1 MKSEQ
6 IPTLVLDDVS
16 HGVFTVHRK
25 AFYDEAIFA
34 AEMERIFENNWVFLA
49 HESQIPNPHD
59 FMTTTIGRQPVIL
72 TRTKAMEIKGFLN
85 SCPHRGAALCRTVK
99 GNKPYITC
107 PYHGWV
113 FDSAGKNMEIK
124 DLAGGGYPEPFL
136 KESHDLVS
144 LGRVEAYR
152 GFVFGSIN
160 PNVKPLN
167 EHLGEAKVFIDL
179 LADQSTEGLEVL
191 KGYSAYTSKSNW
203 KLQSENGVD
212 GYHFTTV
219 HANYVQMVTR
229 RLTERAGQ
237 DNIKSIDG
245 RRLMELK
252 SGCYDLGNGHV
263 VIWAEIPN
271 AADRALAFKRDE
283 VIARVGETKAKWMLE
298 RMRNLLLFPNV
309 LLMDHASTQIRV
321 IRPIRP
327 DLTEVTIYGVAP
339 KDETP
344 EARERRIRQY
354 EDFFNA
360 SGMAT
365 PDDLAEFDACQK
377 GFQARAIEWQQ
388 GYERGLG
395 HMTLGPDE
403 EAKALGFNPASS
415 GSHIQDETLYH
426 GQYRRWQELMQG
438 VV

>member
-1 MKSEQ
+1 
-6 IPTLVLDDVS
+6 
-16 HGVFTVHRK
+16 
-25 AFYDEAIFA
+25 
-34 AEMERIFENNWVFLA
+34 
-49 HESQIPNPHD
+49 
-59 FMTTTIGRQPVIL
+59 
-72 TRTKAMEIKGFLN
+72 
-85 SCPHRGAALCRTVK
+85 
-99 GNKPYITC
+99 
-107 PYHGWV
+107 
-113 FDSAGKNMEIK
+113 
-124 DLAGGGYPEPFL
+124 
-136 KESHDLVS
+136 VS
-144 LGRVEAYR
+144 LGKLDTYR

-160 PNVKPLN
+160 PDVKPLAD
-167 EHLGEAKVFIDL
+167 HLGEAKVFIDL

-191 KGYSAYTSKSNW
+191 KGYSTYTTKSNW
-203 KLQSENGVD
+203 KLQTENGVD

-219 HANYVQMVTR
+219 HANYVQVLTK
-229 RLTERAGQ
+229 RLMERADK
-237 DNIKSIDG
+237 DNIKGIDG
-245 RRLMELK
+245 RRLMEFK
-252 SGCYDLGNGHV
+252 NGCYDLGNGHV

-271 AADRALAFKRDE
+271 AGDRALAFKRDE
-283 VIARVGETKAKWMLE
+283 VIARVGEVKAKWMLE

-327 DLTEVTIYGVAP
+327 DLTEVTIYCMAP

-388 GYERGLG
+388 GYERGIG
-395 HMTLGPDE
+395 HMIPGPDE
-403 EAKALGFNPASS
+403 EAKALGCNPVSS
-415 GSHIQDETLYH
+415 GVNMQDETLYH

-438 VV
+438 IV